1 MAITSRG
8 ENTWRITI
16 SNGYSP
22 KGKAIRYTK
31 TIHGSYKDA
40 ENAEK
45 ILAAKVVKSR
55 TSQSAPVKMNLH
67 DFFDYWLENY
77 AIPHLAD
84 RTIELYKNEFYR
96 INIALG
102 SKPIDK
108 IEPKHI
114 LMFYNNLRCCP
125 RRDGRKG
132 TLSSTSIRK
141 YHVLLHLLFKRAVR
155 WQLIF
160 ANPADQVD
168 PPAYEYK
175 NEKIILDH
183 EQVGEFLLLL
193 KNECTKHQLWCLLG
207 IALGLRRG
215 EIFGLQWKHVD
226 FDSKTILIDQS
237 AQYVRGKGVNIKS
250 TKTKASE
257 RLLSLPDT
265 LLGLLHIYRKEKQA
279 ERYEL
284 ANKWEGA
291 AHFRDDFI
299 FTTWNGHI
307 AFPDS
312 LNTWLSRFVKKHNLS
327 KITPHSFRHM
337 AATYLINAGVDIR
350 TVAGK
355 LGHANSTTTQL
366 VYSHLLRKAEFETA
380 DVMDNILKQSMVN
393 ANSLTKQ
400 HNK

>member
-1 MAITSRG
+1 MAIISRG

-16 SNGYSP
+16 NNGYSP
-22 KGKAIRYTK
+22 QGKAIRYTK
-31 TIHGSYKDA
+31 TIHGTYKDA
-40 ENAEK
+40 EKAEK
-45 ILAAKVVKSR
+45 ILAARIVKSR
-55 TSQSAPVKMNLH
+55 TSKDIPPKMNLH
-67 DFFDYWLENY
+67 DFFNYWLENY
-77 AIPHLAD
+77 AIPHLSP
-84 RTIELYKNEFYR
+84 RTIELCKNEFYR

-114 LMFYNNLRCCP
+114 LMFYQNLRNCP
-125 RRDGRKG
+125 RRDRREG
-132 TLSSTSIRK
+132 TLSPTSIRK

-160 ANPADQVD
+160 SNPIDQVD

-175 NEKIILDH
+175 NEKTILDH
-183 EQVGEFLLLL
+183 EQVGDFLLLL

-215 EIFGLQWKHVD
+215 EIFGLQWKHVN
-226 FDSKTILIDQS
+226 FDNRTILIDQS

-257 RLLSLPDT
+257 RLLSLPET
-265 LLGLLHIYRKEKQA
+265 LLNLLRTYRKEKQR

-291 AHFRDDFI
+291 PQFHDDFI

-312 LNTWLSRFVKKHNLS
+312 LNTWLARFVKKHILP

-380 DVMDNILKQSMVN
+380 NVMDNILKQSIADATPLSDQN
-393 ANSLTKQ
+393 DK
-400 HNK
+400 